1 MVAFQF
7 GKLVLVSL
15 VILMLEEGLKTG
27 RVLSKIRE
35 EWGEAAMVAKNNM
48 RKEFKRNLYE
58 RT

>member
-1 MVAFQF
+1 
-7 GKLVLVSL
+7 
-15 VILMLEEGLKTG
+15 MLEEGLKTG

-35 EWGEAAMVAKNNM
+35 EWGEAARVAKNNM